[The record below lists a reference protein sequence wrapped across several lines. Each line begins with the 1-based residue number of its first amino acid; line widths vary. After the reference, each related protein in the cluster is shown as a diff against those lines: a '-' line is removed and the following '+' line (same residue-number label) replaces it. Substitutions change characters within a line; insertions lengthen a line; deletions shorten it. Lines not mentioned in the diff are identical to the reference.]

1 MHLSHKQKESKVYYY
16 KNYGEI
22 ILNKEL
28 EESIVEIKKSF
39 RETFTLVK
47 ANTSQMIIDSTKA
60 LEETE
65 KECLK
70 KDIAREKNQQEFR
83 KKLLEEGDFEA
94 LEVIDMNSKMYDK
107 LLNR

>member
-39 RETFTLVK
+39 RESYTLAK
-47 ANTSQMIIDSTKA
+47 ANTSQMVIDSTKA
-60 LEETE
+60 LEEIE
-65 KECLK
+65 KECDK
-70 KDIAREKNQQEFR
+70 KDIAREKEQQEFR
-83 KKLLEEGDFEA
+83 KQLVEEGDVEA
-94 LEVIDMNSKMYDK
+94 LEVVDRNSKMYDK